1 MTEEDK
7 FVIAKI
13 EAELV
18 RKCAKRQAENPELY
32 LED

>member
-13 EAELV
+13 EANVPKLQVED
-18 RKCAKRQAENPELY
+18 PEFY